1 MPVLKIRIK
10 TEEIREDVQMSIKQ
24 FTKAALAVTLVSLT
38 VVSVPAAILA
48 PGATIIPAPSVPPV
62 AGNLLYST
70 SVSFASSSFSGLL
83 TSSVYNQ
90 DANNP
95 LGGLT
100 FAYQFTLTDG
110 PQAASQFTVTS
121 FGLFGVDAGWVGAGG
136 LAPITA
142 PTLINRSVDGNV
154 VRFGFF
160 GVDVKP
166 GETSA
171 LLIARTSAF
180 SWTPSDAALIDGQSV
195 NVSSLAPLPI
205 PEPGSLS
212 LLVVGLGMLAFFRRQ
227 R

>member
-1 MPVLKIRIK
+1 
-10 TEEIREDVQMSIKQ
+10 MSIKQ
-24 FTKAALAVTLVSLT
+24 LTKAALVVTLVSLA
-38 VVSVPAAILA
+38 VVSVPAAILT
-48 PGATIIPAPSVPPV
+48 PGSPLIPATPV
-62 AGNLLYST
+62 APVTGAHEIFST
-70 SVSFASSSFSGLL
+70 TANFTSSSFTGVL
-83 TSSVYNQ
+83 TSSVYDQ

-95 LGGLT
+95 FGGLT
-100 FAYQFTLTDG
+100 FAYQFTLTSG
-110 PQAASQFTVTS
+110 PEAASQFTVTS
-121 FGLFGVDAGWVGAGG
+121 FGLFEVDAGFSSSGT
-136 LAPITA
+136 LLPLTA
-142 PTLINRSVDGNV
+142 PTFLSRSVDGNV

-195 NVSSLAPLPI
+195 NVASLAPLPI

-212 LLVVGLGMLAFFRRQ
+212 LLAIGLGMLVFLRRQ